1 MNGQFFKNLDSAYKA
16 LEDLLNQSKSEA
28 DRSSANNQHYSMQ
41 DKFLILGKYFPA
53 VDSNHRV
60 PIPLGQ
66 GYLVKMKINTGQ
78 YRIFNGDQTTV
89 FYTRNFGAIGMDK
102 FQEANV
108 QLLSNRGFTKE
119 NGFYVPLHKVVGVKM
134 VNGKAQVDPQ
144 GDGWTITEDI
154 SEGGTYH
161 ISDIAPYHFATLNN
175 RQAFTESYW
184 RHITK
189 LLELCDDPSLDID
202 IYRHGR
208 PKNPVEPISKM
219 LLLKEKGNIGETVVG
234 DLNNLEFRVKESH
247 SEIN

>member
-1 MNGQFFKNLDSAYKA
+1 MDDQFLKNMDSAYKA
-16 LEDLLNQSKSEA
+16 LEDILNQSKSEV
-28 DRSSANNQHYSMQ
+28 DRILGNNQRDFIQ
-41 DKFLILGKYFPA
+41 NKFLILEKYIPA
-53 VDSNHRV
+53 VDSDHRV
-60 PIPLGQ
+60 PLSLTQ
-66 GYLVKMKINTGQ
+66 GYLVKMTINIGYYT
-78 YRIFNGDQTTV
+78 INNGKTPIR
-89 FYTRNFGAIGMDK
+89 FFTRDYDKIGMER

-108 QLLSNRGFTKE
+108 QLLLNRGFTKE
-119 NGFYVPLHKVVGVKM
+119 NGFYVPLHKVVGVKI
-134 VNGKAQVDPQ
+134 VDGKAQVDPQ

-208 PKNPVEPISKM
+208 PKNLIEPISKM
-219 LLLKEKGNIGETVVG
+219 LLLKERDNVGEIIIG
-234 DLNNLEFRVKESH
+234 DLNNLEFKVKETSAQ
-247 SEIN
+247 IN